1 MLTRPCN
8 TDTPKQNIKTPK
20 PTVLFNYILK
30 GGKQILIVWLSLPC
44 SIESAQ

>member
-8 TDTPKQNIKTPK
+8 TDTPKQNINTQK
-20 PTVLFNYILK
+20 PVLFNYIFK
-30 GGKQILIVWLSLPC
+30 GDKRILIVWLSLPY